1 MRLDRF
7 LSMNGFASRSGS
19 KKIINQQRV
28 KVNGVI
34 TTVNDMQISG
44 NDIITVDDIEVE
56 NIPYITL
63 ILNKPEGYM
72 CSMIDEKYPSVM
84 HLIPE
89 NYQKRVRM
97 VGRLDAD
104 TTGLLILTD
113 NGVLNSRLANPKYA
127 VEKTYE
133 VTVNHVLKEDLIE
146 IFKAGNI
153 DLGRDEFSSSAKLV
167 IHDDYHASLTIH
179 EGKYHEVKRLFKRFD
194 YEVINL
200 KRVKFGPLELG
211 DIPLGEYRRIDEE
224 EYQALLDITN
234 MKKEEQL

>member
-84 HLIPE
+84 HLISD

-133 VTVNHVLKEDLIE
+133 VTVNHILKEDLIE

-224 EYQALLDITN
+224 KYQALLDITN

>member
-97 VGRLDAD
+97 VGRLDSD

-153 DLGRDEFSSSAKLV
+153 DLGRDEFSSSAKLG

>member
-34 TTVNDMQISG
+34 TTVNDMEISG

-146 IFKAGNI
+146 IFRAGNI

-224 EYQALLDITN
+224 EYQALLNITN

>member
-1 MRLDRF
+1 
-7 LSMNGFASRSGS
+7 
-19 KKIINQQRV
+19 
-28 KVNGVI
+28 
-34 TTVNDMQISG
+34 
-44 NDIITVDDIEVE
+44 
-56 NIPYITL
+56 
-63 ILNKPEGYM
+63 
-72 CSMIDEKYPSVM
+72 MIDEKYPSVM

-133 VTVNHVLKEDLIE
+133 VTVNHILKEDLIE

-224 EYQALLDITN
+224 EYQTLLDITN

>member
-84 HLIPE
+84 HLIPD

-133 VTVNHVLKEDLIE
+133 VTVNHILKEDLIE

>member
-224 EYQALLDITN
+224 EYQALLNITN

>member
-133 VTVNHVLKEDLIE
+133 VSVNHELKEDLIE

-194 YEVINL
+194 YEVMSL
-200 KRVKFGPLELG
+200 KRVKFGPLELK
-211 DIPLGEYRRIDEE
+211 DIPIGQYRRIDEE

>member
-28 KVNGVI
+28 KVNGKV
-34 TTVNDMQISG
+34 TTVNDMQITG
-44 NDIITVDDIEVE
+44 NDVITVDDVLVE

-89 NYQKRVRM
+89 TFQKRVRM
-97 VGRLDAD
+97 VGRLDQD

-113 NGVLNSRLANPKYA
+113 NGVLNSRLANPKYE

-133 VTVNHVLKEDLIE
+133 VTVNHVLKPDLVE
-146 IFKAGNI
+146 IYRQGGI
-153 DLGRDEFSSSAKLV
+153 DLGRGNISSTAKLE
-167 IHDDYHASLTIH
+167 IHDDYHAALTIH

-194 YEVINL
+194 YEVL
-200 KRVKFGPLELG
+200 TLQRVRFGPLNLG
-211 DIPLGEYRRIDEE
+211 DLPLGKTRRLTEKEYES
-224 EYQALLDITN
+224 LLELTN
-234 MKKEEQL
+234 LKKEEQL

>member
-133 VTVNHVLKEDLIE
+133 VSVNHELKEDLIE

-167 IHDDYHASLTIH
+167 IHDDYRASLTIH

-194 YEVINL
+194 YEVMSL
-200 KRVKFGPLELG
+200 KRVKFGPLELK
-211 DIPLGEYRRIDEE
+211 DIPIGQYRRIDEE

>member
-84 HLIPE
+84 HLIPN

-133 VTVNHVLKEDLIE
+133 VTVNHILKEDLIE

>member
-133 VTVNHVLKEDLIE
+133 VTVNHILKEDLIE

-224 EYQALLDITN
+224 EYQTLLDITN

>member
-34 TTVNDMQISG
+34 TTVNDLQISG

-97 VGRLDAD
+97 VGRLDQD

-133 VTVNHVLKEDLIE
+133 VTVNHPLKQDLIE
-146 IFKAGNI
+146 IFKVGNI
-153 DLGRDEFSSSAKLV
+153 DLGRDEFSSTAKLE
-167 IHDDYHASLTIH
+167 IHDDYHAALTIH

-194 YEVINL
+194 YEVVKL
-200 KRVKFGPLELG
+200 QRVRFGPLNLG
-211 DIPLGEYRRIDEE
+211 DIPLGQFRRINED
-224 EYQALLDITN
+224 EYQNLLDLTN
-234 MKKEEQL
+234 LKKEEQL

>member
-133 VTVNHVLKEDLIE
+133 VTVNHILKEDLIE

>member
-194 YEVINL
+194 YEVLNL